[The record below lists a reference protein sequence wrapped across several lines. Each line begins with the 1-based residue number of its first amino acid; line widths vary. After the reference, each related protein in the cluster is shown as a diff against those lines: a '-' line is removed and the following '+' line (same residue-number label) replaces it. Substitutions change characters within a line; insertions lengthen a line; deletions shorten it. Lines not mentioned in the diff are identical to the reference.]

1 MGLIYALGIDGRIL
15 LAQLFN
21 FAILVF
27 ILWRFAYKPVLNI
40 LEERRL
46 KVEKSLDDAEAA
58 TKRLKQ
64 AEAESKKILSES
76 RKEASKIIEAAQI
89 QAEERQK
96 EVVRQ
101 AEADIEALINK
112 ERGRLVAEKTTILV
126 SLKKEVSSL
135 LLAGL
140 KKFLDENIDDKK
152 DQAVIEKIIKNLG
165 E

>member
-64 AEAESKKILSES
+64 AEAESK
-76 RKEASKIIEAAQI
+76 
-89 QAEERQK
+89 
-96 EVVRQ
+96 
-101 AEADIEALINK
+101 
-112 ERGRLVAEKTTILV
+112 
-126 SLKKEVSSL
+126 
-135 LLAGL
+135 
-140 KKFLDENIDDKK
+140 
-152 DQAVIEKIIKNLG
+152 
-165 E
+165 

>member
-1 MGLIYALGIDGRIL
+1 M
-15 LAQLFN
+15 
-21 FAILVF
+21 
-27 ILWRFAYKPVLNI
+27 
-40 LEERRL
+40 
-46 KVEKSLDDAEAA
+46 
-58 TKRLKQ
+58 
-64 AEAESKKILSES
+64 SES

-101 AEADIEALINK
+101 AEADINALINK